1 MENEPSH
8 LEKTVIDNIRKIRQE
23 KGISQLRLSI
33 FCGTS
38 ASYIGLMETYKNIPK
53 LSTIERIAEAL
64 DVPVLE
70 LFKGQYD
77 KKGNKEGADV
87 SEKERQEDARKQKI
101 REQLKS
107 ELLSRMG
114 KNLDDVLQMI

>member
-1 MENEPSH
+1 MDNEPTK
-8 LEKTVIDNIRKIRQE
+8 LEKTVIDNIRRIRQE

-70 LFKGQYD
+70 LFSS
-77 KKGNKEGADV
+77 
-87 SEKERQEDARKQKI
+87 SEKIDTLSNNEEIYKI
-101 REQLKS
+101 
-107 ELLSRMG
+107 LSLSFNRVKLFFYHCFYLSMH
-114 KNLDDVLQMI
+114 I